1 MNQSKMLTLTCLP
14 YCIIFPFY
22 NIETLKSNDVL
33 YRCFLFEGYCV
44 FWLGCGVSSSEQ
56 TRYQLKNVHNQITLD
71 ASRINWYVIDSSR
84 LHSVDLISM
93 TLSLQLYKHYLYT
106 GYISAK
112 RCTLM
117 SSNLIH
123 SFVITVEVAGKV
135 LLYLKK
141 TKRTWLLAHA
151 CMITCET
158 TYQHGGQCKRCCLHF
173 ARQNYITAAVC
184 WYTTCRHGVNW

>member
-14 YCIIFPFY
+14 YCITFPFY

-44 FWLGCGVSSSEQ
+44 FWLGCGVLVNKLDTSW
-56 TRYQLKNVHNQITLD
+56 KNVHNQITLD
-71 ASRINWYVIDSSR
+71 ASLYNWYVIDSSR
-84 LHSVDLISM
+84 LNSVDLISM

-141 TKRTWLLAHA
+141 PSD
-151 CMITCET
+151 
-158 TYQHGGQCKRCCLHF
+158 HG
-173 ARQNYITAAVC
+173 Y
-184 WYTTCRHGVNW
+184 

>member
-1 MNQSKMLTLTCLP
+1 MTLTCHP
-14 YCIIFPFY
+14 YCITFPFY

-141 TKRTWLLAHA
+141 
-151 CMITCET
+151 
-158 TYQHGGQCKRCCLHF
+158 QSDHGYWRMRVWSRVRILINMEVNVKGVV
-173 ARQNYITAAVC
+173 YIL
-184 WYTTCRHGVNW
+184 RDRNI